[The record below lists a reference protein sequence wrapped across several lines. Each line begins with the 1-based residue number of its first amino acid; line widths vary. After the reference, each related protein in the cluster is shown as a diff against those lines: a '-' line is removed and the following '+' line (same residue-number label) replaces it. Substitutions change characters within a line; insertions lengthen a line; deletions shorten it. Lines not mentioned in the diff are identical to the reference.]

1 MSMEIELSEWH
12 FKLGSSTLEEIRLP
26 ATSAQLK
33 HFLQIFLL
41 SMDNGM
47 VLKV

>member
-1 MSMEIELSEWH
+1 METELSEWH

-26 ATSAQLK
+26 ATFAQLK

-47 VLKV
+47 VPKV